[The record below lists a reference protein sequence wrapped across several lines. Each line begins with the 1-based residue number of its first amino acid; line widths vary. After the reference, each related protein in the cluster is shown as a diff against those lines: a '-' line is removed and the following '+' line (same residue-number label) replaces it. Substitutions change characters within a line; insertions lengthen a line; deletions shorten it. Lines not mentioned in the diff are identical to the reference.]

1 MISVR
6 RFAESDR
13 ERWDGYVARTPNSHF
28 AHRTGWKRLVEES
41 YGCRSHYWI
50 AEDGGDVRGV
60 LPLFEKRGPGS
71 GRSLFSPPGGL
82 LAEDEPTAQALLA
95 PAVELLRRERWD
107 LIELRDQ
114 RHRWPD
120 LATVEEH
127 VTMELALEPDAE
139 RQWQG
144 FGAKLRNQIRK
155 GQKSG
160 VTARWGPEGLADFHH
175 VLLENMRDL
184 GTPILGPDY
193 FQRALERLAP
203 EAEILVVDVEGRPV
217 GAMFLVAHG
226 DTFSDPWASSL
237 RRFFDRCPNQL
248 LYWEAIRHAIARGF
262 KRFDF
267 GRSQPDS
274 GTYRFKEQWGAR
286 PVRLYYQYVLGR
298 AQAPP
303 TLEAQKRSFDLAVR
317 LWRLLPIPVAGVLG
331 PLVRRLF
338 PEAL

>member
-1 MISVR
+1 M
-6 RFAESDR
+6 
-13 ERWDGYVARTPNSHF
+13 
-28 AHRTGWKRLVEES
+28 
-41 YGCRSHYWI
+41 
-50 AEDGGDVRGV
+50 
-60 LPLFEKRGPGS
+60 
-71 GRSLFSPPGGL
+71 
-82 LAEDEPTAQALLA
+82 
-95 PAVELLRRERWD
+95 ELLRRERWD